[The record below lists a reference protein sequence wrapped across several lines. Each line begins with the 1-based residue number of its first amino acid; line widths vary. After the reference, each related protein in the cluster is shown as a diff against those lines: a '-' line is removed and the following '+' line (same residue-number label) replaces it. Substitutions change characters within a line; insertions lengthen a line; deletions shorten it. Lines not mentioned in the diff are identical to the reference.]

1 MIFQFNRYEEIVE
14 NWGEKMLRGLY
25 TAASGMLAQQRRTE
39 LLTNNMANA
48 NTPGFKADQSS
59 MRAFPE
65 MLLQRLGT
73 EKLPLR
79 KQKHLPYTQFI
90 GSINAGVY
98 MQEAIPKFTQG
109 DLRETG
115 RKTDLAIVDGVLPV
129 NEENNVKGS
138 LFFTVETPNG
148 IRYTRNGNF
157 TLNPEGF
164 LTTNEGYY
172 VLDEN
177 GSRIQLTS
185 EEFHV
190 RSDGTIMENNTFV
203 AAINVVFAENP
214 YELIKEGNGL
224 YAVENNGTLPSAR
237 NNRAVSFS
245 LKQGFLERSNVDVA
259 QTMTEM
265 LTAYR
270 AFEANQKVLQAYDKS
285 LDKAVNEIGRIR

>member
-1 MIFQFNRYEEIVE
+1 
-14 NWGEKMLRGLY
+14 MLRGLY
-25 TAASGMLAQQRRTE
+25 TATSGMLAQQRRTE
-39 LLTNNMANA
+39 MLTNNMANA

-79 KQKHLPYTQFI
+79 EQKHLPYTQFI

-115 RKTDLAIVDGVLPV
+115 RKTDLAIVDGNLPV

-177 GSRIQLTS
+177 GNRIQLTS
-185 EEFHV
+185 EEFEV
-190 RSDGTIMENNTFV
+190 RQDGTIMENNTFV

-214 YELIKEGNGL
+214 YELIKQGNGL
-224 YAVENNGTLPSAR
+224 FSVENNGTLPAAR
-237 NNRAVSFS
+237 NNPDVSFS

>member
-1 MIFQFNRYEEIVE
+1 
-14 NWGEKMLRGLY
+14 MLRGLY
-25 TAASGMLAQQRRTE
+25 TATSGMLAQQRRTE
-39 LLTNNMANA
+39 MLTNNMANA

-79 KQKHLPYTQFI
+79 EQKHLPYTQFI

-115 RKTDLAIVDGVLPV
+115 RKTDLAIVDGNLPV

-157 TLNPEGF
+157 TLNPQGF

-177 GSRIQLTS
+177 GNRIQLTS
-185 EEFHV
+185 EEFEV
-190 RSDGTIMENNTFV
+190 RQDGTIMENNTFV

-214 YELIKEGNGL
+214 YELIKQGNGL
-224 YAVENNGTLPSAR
+224 FSVENNGTLPAAR
-237 NNRAVSFS
+237 NNPDVSFS

>member
-1 MIFQFNRYEEIVE
+1 
-14 NWGEKMLRGLY
+14 MLRGLY
-25 TAASGMLAQQRRTE
+25 TATSGMLAQQRRTE
-39 LLTNNMANA
+39 MLTNNMANA

-79 KQKHLPYTQFI
+79 EQKHLPYAQFI

-115 RKTDLAIVDGVLPV
+115 RKTDLAIVDGNLPV

-177 GSRIQLTS
+177 GNRIQLTS
-185 EEFHV
+185 EEFEV
-190 RSDGTIMENNTFV
+190 RQDGTIMENNTFV

-214 YELIKEGNGL
+214 YELIKQGNGL
-224 YAVENNGTLPSAR
+224 FSVENNGTLPAVR
-237 NNRAVSFS
+237 NNPDVSFS

>member
-1 MIFQFNRYEEIVE
+1 
-14 NWGEKMLRGLY
+14 MLRGLY
-25 TAASGMLAQQRRTE
+25 TATSGMLAQQRRTE
-39 LLTNNMANA
+39 MLTNNMANA

-79 KQKHLPYTQFI
+79 EQKHLPYTQFI

-115 RKTDLAIVDGVLPV
+115 RKTDLAIVDGNLPV

-177 GSRIQLTS
+177 GNRIQLTS
-185 EEFHV
+185 EEFEV
-190 RSDGTIMENNTFV
+190 RQDGTIMENNTFV

-214 YELIKEGNGL
+214 YELIKQGNGL
-224 YAVENNGTLPSAR
+224 FSVENNGTLPAVR
-237 NNRAVSFS
+237 NNPDVSFS

-259 QTMTEM
+259 QTLTEM

>member
-1 MIFQFNRYEEIVE
+1 
-14 NWGEKMLRGLY
+14 MLRGLY
-25 TAASGMLAQQRRTE
+25 TATSGMLAQQRRTE
-39 LLTNNMANA
+39 MLTNNMANA

-79 KQKHLPYTQFI
+79 EQKHLPYTQFI

-115 RKTDLAIVDGVLPV
+115 RKTDLAIVDGNLPV
-129 NEENNVKGS
+129 NQENNVKGS

-177 GSRIQLTS
+177 GNRIQLTS
-185 EEFHV
+185 EEFEV
-190 RSDGTIMENNTFV
+190 RQDGTIMENNTFV

-214 YELIKEGNGL
+214 YELIKQGNGL
-224 YAVENNGTLPSAR
+224 FSVENNGTLPAVR
-237 NNRAVSFS
+237 NNPDVSFS

>member
-1 MIFQFNRYEEIVE
+1 
-14 NWGEKMLRGLY
+14 MLRGLY
-25 TAASGMLAQQRRTE
+25 TATSGMLAQQRRTE
-39 LLTNNMANA
+39 MLTNNMANA

-79 KQKHLPYTQFI
+79 EQKHLPYTQFI

-115 RKTDLAIVDGVLPV
+115 RKTDLAIVDGNLPV

-177 GSRIQLTS
+177 GNRIQLTS
-185 EEFHV
+185 EEFEV
-190 RSDGTIMENNTFV
+190 RQDGTIMENNTFV

-214 YELIKEGNGL
+214 YELIKQGNGL
-224 YAVENNGTLPSAR
+224 FSVENNGTLPAVR
-237 NNRAVSFS
+237 NNPDVSFS

>member
-1 MIFQFNRYEEIVE
+1 
-14 NWGEKMLRGLY
+14 MLRGLY
-25 TAASGMLAQQRRTE
+25 TATSGMLAQQRRTE
-39 LLTNNMANA
+39 MLTNNMANA

-79 KQKHLPYTQFI
+79 EQKHLPYTQFI

-115 RKTDLAIVDGVLPV
+115 RKTDLAIVDGNLPV

-177 GSRIQLTS
+177 GNRIQLTS
-185 EEFHV
+185 EEFEV
-190 RSDGTIMENNTFV
+190 RQDGTIMENNTFV

-214 YELIKEGNGL
+214 YELIKQGNGL
-224 YAVENNGTLPSAR
+224 FSVENNGILPAVR
-237 NNRAVSFS
+237 NNPDVSFS

>member
-1 MIFQFNRYEEIVE
+1 
-14 NWGEKMLRGLY
+14 MLRGLY
-25 TAASGMLAQQRRTE
+25 TATSGMLAQQRRTE
-39 LLTNNMANA
+39 MLTNNMANA

-79 KQKHLPYTQFI
+79 EQKHLPYTQFI

-98 MQEAIPKFTQG
+98 MQEAIPKFTQE

-115 RKTDLAIVDGVLPV
+115 RKTDLAIVDGNLPV

-177 GSRIQLTS
+177 GNRIQLTS
-185 EEFHV
+185 EEFEV
-190 RSDGTIMENNTFV
+190 RQDGTIMENNTFV

-214 YELIKEGNGL
+214 YELIKQGNGL
-224 YAVENNGTLPSAR
+224 FSVENNGTLPAVR
-237 NNRAVSFS
+237 NNPDVSFS